1 MIKKNSPSQNLTV
14 AAMQLNSGTDVQ
26 KNLDH
31 IQFEIENLSKIPDV
45 LVLPEVFN
53 YRRMN
58 MTEKNYS
65 ESLTGRSIQFLQESA
80 RENKMHI
87 IGGSIPETGQDN
99 KAYNTSVVIEPSGE
113 ILGTYRKMHLFNVS
127 IDGKNINE
135 SNRYLYGDQPEI
147 VTIHGWKFGLS
158 ICYDLRFPELF
169 RWYFNHGAE
178 VLVIP
183 SSFIYETGK
192 KHWHILCQARAIE
205 NQCFVIAPNQCG
217 IGANDIK
224 TYGHSLIV
232 DPMGSI
238 IAEADEEKCMTILA
252 DLNRE
257 EINSFRENF
266 PIKNHQRK
274 ELN

>member
-1 MIKKNSPSQNLTV
+1 MIKKNRAKEKLLV

-26 KNLDH
+26 KNLDQ
-31 IQFEIENLSKIPDV
+31 IRFQIDKLTQIPDI

-58 MTEKNYS
+58 TNQQNYS
-65 ESLTGRSIQFLQESA
+65 EGISGKSIQFLSEIA
-80 RENKMHI
+80 KELDIHI
-87 IGGSIPETGQDN
+87 IGGSIPETTVDN
-99 KAYNTSVVIEPSGE
+99 KAFNTTVVIDPKGE
-113 ILGTYRKMHLFNVS
+113 IVGIYRKMHLFNVS
-127 IDGKNINE
+127 VNGKNIKE
-135 SNRYLYGDQPEI
+135 SNRYLSGDQPKI
-147 VTIHGWKFGLS
+147 VTIHGWKIGLS

-178 VLVIP
+178 IIAIP
-183 SSFIYETGK
+183 SSFIFETGK
-192 KHWHILCQARAIE
+192 QHWHILCQARAIE

-224 TYGHSLIV
+224 TFGHSLIV
-232 DPMGSI
+232 NPHGTVL
-238 IAEADEEKCMTILA
+238 AEANEDNAMTILA
-252 DLNRE
+252 DLDRNVMA
-257 EINSFRENF
+257 NFRQNF

>member
-1 MIKKNSPSQNLTV
+1 MNKKHRANSKLTV

-26 KNLDH
+26 KNLDC
-31 IQFEIENLSKIPDV
+31 IKSELDSLPKVPDV

-58 MTEKNYS
+58 FHEKNYTEKLS
-65 ESLTGRSIQFLQESA
+65 GKSIQFLQQSA
-80 RENKMHI
+80 KDMNMFI
-87 IGGSIPETGQDN
+87 IGGSIPETGINN
-99 KAYNTSVVIEPSGE
+99 KAYNTSVVIDPSGE
-113 ILGTYRKMHLFNVS
+113 IYGIYRKMHLFDVMLE
-127 IDGKNINE
+127 DKNILE
-135 SNRYLYGDQPEI
+135 SNKYIPGTKPEI
-147 VTIHGWKFGLS
+147 IDIHGWKVGLS

-178 VLVIP
+178 ILAIP
-183 SSFIYETGK
+183 SSFVFETGQ

-224 TYGHSLIV
+224 TFGHSLII
-232 DPMGSI
+232 DPMGDVIAEAGEDHCTTI
-238 IAEADEEKCMTILA
+238 IAELD
-252 DLNRE
+252 RE
-257 EINSFRENF
+257 SMNNFRSNF

-274 ELN
+274 GLN